1 LDYIRNIGFSGIS
14 TIDALSEVT
23 EIKAVYTSPKVRY
36 GGIRIAES
44 ALVPRPLKWILA
56 SLALVLTVGT
66 VGLGFL
72 SFTRKVETFTRPGF
86 SYQRLQGALVVTD
99 VEKGSAAQAAG
110 LSRGDRIITADGQT
124 ASSLPQPEKSLARK
138 PFPHRLLVLTGAE
151 VREADLQRP
160 RLAFDRTYL
169 FLAFVGFLY
178 LLIGLFTASRDRAGA
193 ARIFGALCLS
203 SFAIYVITP
212 AGPRDAIWKAFLLS
226 EDFYRAILP
235 ALLLHFFLV
244 FPRSFQVRD
253 RRWAPLLYLPGL
265 AWLAFQESPL
275 LFPRSA
281 SAASLEAATR
291 LWEVYFALFGIAAMW
306 RLARLLARSREDAE
320 SQMQVR
326 WIGLGVAVGLAPFIL
341 LSVLPRIVG
350 LASPLLS
357 SISVVPLVLIPLAFA
372 YAILKW
378 RLWDVEIFV
387 REALATTA
395 AVLLGGI
402 TFVLLNTLLDRTL
415 EGMAEAGKNVV
426 AFGTGIVLAALL
438 VPMKKRITGV
448 LEKIQ
453 YHETYRARRALL
465 DIARDFA
472 TPRAQEELS
481 AAIVQRVED
490 GLHVVPCS
498 FFLFEDPAL
507 SGGEWDLLSRRLAQA
522 DLWQLR
528 GGPFGEE
535 DEPVAGHLHA
545 AGYRVFFALRCAGNL
560 VGALGVG
567 HKDGRV
573 PLSTEDQ
580 SLLTAVMAQAGLA
593 YENARLYG
601 ALADR
606 LEEIRDLQQY
616 QESVIRSSSSGIAVL
631 DADGRLHSA
640 NPALAAILGRPE
652 AELLGALF
660 GEVLPDA
667 DLPEAPADGAESA
680 VESRYVNSQGEERDL
695 RVSVSAF
702 RGDPERRV
710 VLVDDVTDRVRAEKA
725 LAERERLASLGVL
738 AAGVA
743 HEVNTPI
750 AGLSSYAQMLL
761 AETAP
766 EDPRYAILK
775 KMERQTFRAAHLV
788 NNLLEFA
795 RPRPRASVRTDL
807 RAVLANAAESVE
819 TTFGSRRLRHETD
832 GAAPVWV
839 VGDPRELEQ
848 VFVNLL
854 TNARDASPDGTEVS
868 CRVEREGDSARVVI
882 ADRGTGLPP
891 GDPQKLF
898 EPFFSTKKSGGTGLG
913 LAISRD
919 IIRRHGGDIRL
930 SPRPEGGVEA
940 IVTLPAA
947 APAAS

>member
-1 LDYIRNIGFSGIS
+1 MPRFFKWVAAGFVVALTAV
-14 TIDALSEVT
+14 TI
-23 EIKAVYTSPKVRY
+23 
-36 GGIRIAES
+36 
-44 ALVPRPLKWILA
+44 
-56 SLALVLTVGT
+56 
-66 VGLGFL
+66 GLGFL
-72 SFTRKVETFTRPGF
+72 AFTRKVDSFTRPGF
-86 SYQRLQGALVVTD
+86 SYDRSQGSLAVTA
-99 VEKGSAAQAAG
+99 VERSGAAAAAG
-110 LSRGDRIITADGQT
+110 LKPGDRIITADGQT
-124 ASSLPQPEKSLARK
+124 AASLPQPEKSLARK
-138 PFPHRLLVLTGAE
+138 PFPHRLLVLSGGE
-151 VREADLQRP
+151 VREISLARP
-160 RLAFDRTYL
+160 QVALDRTYL

-178 LLIGLFTASRDRAGA
+178 LLIGLFTVSRERSGA
-193 ARIFGALCLS
+193 ARIFWGLCLS
-203 SFAIYVITP
+203 SFAVYVITP
-212 AGPRDAIWKAFLLS
+212 AGPRDSVWKAFLLS
-226 EDFYRAILP
+226 EDFYRALLP

-244 FPRSFQVRD
+244 FPKPLAVR
-253 RRWAPLLYLPGL
+253 RRRLLPLLYLPG
-265 AWLAFQESPL
+265 AAYLAFQEAPL
-275 LFPRSA
+275 FASGLGAARSI
-281 SAASLEAATR
+281 EIATR
-291 LWEVYFALFGIAAMW
+291 VWEAYFAIFAIAAVW
-306 RLARLLARSREDAE
+306 RLTRLLSRSREDAE

-326 WIGLGVAVGLAPFIL
+326 WIALGVAVGLAPFLL
-341 LSVLPRIVG
+341 LSVIPRIAG

-357 SISVVPLVLIPLAFA
+357 SVAVVPLVLIPLAFA

-402 TFVLLNTLLDRTL
+402 TFVLLNALLDRTL

-426 AFGTGIVLAALL
+426 AFGSGLVLAALL

-448 LEKIQ
+448 LERIQ

-465 DIARDFA
+465 DIARDFS
-472 TPRAQEELS
+472 TPRAQAELS
-481 AAIVQRVED
+481 AAIVQRVEA

-498 FFLFEDPAL
+498 FFLFEDQGL
-507 SGGEWDLLSRRLAQA
+507 SDGDWELLSRRLGAA
-522 DLWQLR
+522 DLWRLR
-528 GGPFGEE
+528 GTAFGEGT
-535 DEPVAGHLHA
+535 DPVAERLHA

-573 PLSTEDQ
+573 PLSSEDE

-601 ALADR
+601 ALAER

-616 QESVIRSSSSGIAVL
+616 QESVIRSSSSGIAVI
-631 DADGRLHSA
+631 DRDGRLHSA
-640 NPALAAILGRPE
+640 NPAFATILGRPE
-652 AELLGALF
+652 GELVGSRF
-660 GEVLPDA
+660 SEVLPGVE
-667 DLPEAPADGAESA
+667 LPPAPDDGGEAA
-680 VESRYVNSQGEERDL
+680 VETRFVNARREERNL

-766 EDPRYAILK
+766 DDPRYPILK

-795 RPRPRASVRTDL
+795 RPRQRASARADV
-807 RAVLANAAESVE
+807 RAVLSNAAESVE
-819 TTFGSRRLRHETD
+819 TTFGSRRLVGDFNGGGHL
-832 GAAPVWV
+832 WV
-839 VGDPRELEQ
+839 AGDPRELEQ
-848 VFVNLL
+848 VFVNLFS
-854 TNARDASPDGTEVS
+854 NARDASPDGSEIS
-868 CRVEREGDSARVVI
+868 CHVEPGADSIRVTV
-882 ADRGTGLPP
+882 ADRGAGLPA
-891 GDPQKLF
+891 GDPERLF
-898 EPFFSTKKSGGTGLG
+898 EPFYSTKRSGGTGLG

-919 IIRRHGGDIRL
+919 IVRRHGGDILLQARA
-930 SPRPEGGVEA
+930 GGGAEA
-940 IVTLPAA
+940 VVTLPLAS
-947 APAAS
+947 PAAS